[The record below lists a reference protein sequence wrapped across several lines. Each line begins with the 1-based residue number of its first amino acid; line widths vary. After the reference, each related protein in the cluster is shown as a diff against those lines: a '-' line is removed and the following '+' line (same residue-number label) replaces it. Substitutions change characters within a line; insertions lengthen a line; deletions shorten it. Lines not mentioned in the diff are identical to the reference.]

1 MKPLT
6 RQLLT
11 LIQRAAA
18 LRASGVGWEFVGRE
32 IHRAPETVRRW
43 PREHPDAWRR
53 LYHEAEAV
61 CLAEVA
67 AESLFVLQKQLRSLN
82 ESTVFKAAQLLFKT
96 RWLMRQHAAA
106 LAAEAATDN
115 ERREDLATWKTEVE
129 KMTDAEMAGLAW
141 QILKEIGGAPPAAE
155 EGNANLTATD
165 ETRINL
171 MARPSYDSE
180 FQMESELRSD
190 F

>member
-18 LRASGVGWEFVGRE
+18 LRASGVGWECVGRE
-32 IHRAPETVRRW
+32 IHRAPESVRRW

-53 LYHEAEAV
+53 FYHEAEAV

-96 RWLMRQHAAA
+96 RWLMRQHSAA
-106 LAAEAATDN
+106 LAAKGARAAHRN
-115 ERREDLATWKTEVE
+115 ESLEDLESWKTEVE

-141 QILKEIGGAPPAAE
+141 QFLKGIGGASPAE
-155 EGNANLTATD
+155 ETGSLPNGEN
-165 ETRINL
+165 
-171 MARPSYDSE
+171 
-180 FQMESELRSD
+180 
-190 F
+190 

>member
-18 LRASGVGWEFVGRE
+18 LRASGLGWECVGRE
-32 IHRAPETVRRW
+32 VHRSAESVRRW
-43 PREHPDAWRR
+43 PREHPEAWRR
-53 LYHEAEAV
+53 FYHEAEAV
-61 CLAEVA
+61 CLTEVA

-96 RWLMRQHAAA
+96 RWAMRQHAEALSA
-106 LAAEAATDN
+106 KGAPDNEPLEGLAA
-115 ERREDLATWKTEVE
+115 WKTEVE
-129 KMTDAEMAGLAW
+129 KMTDAEMARLAW

-155 EGNANLTATD
+155 TGSLPNGE
-165 ETRINL
+165 E
-171 MARPSYDSE
+171 
-180 FQMESELRSD
+180 
-190 F
+190 

>member
-18 LRASGVGWEFVGRE
+18 LRASGLGWECVGRE
-32 IHRAPETVRRW
+32 VHRSAESVRRW
-43 PREHPDAWRR
+43 PREHPEAWRR
-53 LYHEAEAV
+53 FYHEAEAV
-61 CLAEVA
+61 CLTEVA

-96 RWLMRQHAAA
+96 RWLMRQQAAA
-106 LAAEAATDN
+106 LAAIAAKGAPNN
-115 ERREDLATWKTEVE
+115 ERLEDLATWKTEVE
-129 KMTDAEMAGLAW
+129 KMTDEEMAGLAW

-155 EGNANLTATD
+155 TGSLPNGE
-165 ETRINL
+165 E
-171 MARPSYDSE
+171 
-180 FQMESELRSD
+180 
-190 F
+190 

>member
-6 RQLLT
+6 PQLLT
-11 LIQRAAA
+11 LIQCAAA
-18 LRASGVGWEFVGRE
+18 LRACGVGWECVGRE
-32 IHRAPETVRRW
+32 VHRATETVRHW
-43 PREHPDAWRR
+43 PREYPDAWRR
-53 LYHEAEAV
+53 SYLEAEAV
-61 CLAEVA
+61 CLAEVV

-96 RWLMRQHAAA
+96 RWLMRQQAAA
-106 LAAEAATDN
+106 LAAMAAKAAPDN

-155 EGNANLTATD
+155 TGSLPNGE
-165 ETRINL
+165 E
-171 MARPSYDSE
+171 
-180 FQMESELRSD
+180 
-190 F
+190 